1 MEDCIASGERPAPMY
16 SDRHASTR
24 SAPGRNPAA
33 LICSRADPCD
43 ERFIGNG
50 RNAGG
55 VEVIIIPK
63 PSAPAGELD
72 AVGQFGASLDSS
84 DDRSKFISDTLMSMS
99 KYPD

>member
-1 MEDCIASGERPAPMY
+1 VEDCIASGERPAPMY

-55 VEVIIIPK
+55 VEVIIPK

-84 DDRSKFISDTLMSMS
+84 DDRSKFMSDTLMSMS